1 MADKKKIL
9 DYLSQSVKEY
19 SVGVD
24 LIAEFGSP
32 SMAAIYRRGSPRFMM
47 PQVLAILRRLAR
59 SSAPVPSVTPAKQP
73 KPLPKVVADAKAELH
88 YIYLHMVDFHKR
100 LLAMGDDNSPE
111 QCKARVALMARRD
124 PFVQCFV
131 ELNHLVDDYFA
142 TDAVSPRLIEIVS
155 LLTSHPAPAD
165 TSSRPQL
172 QQFSDLDLAK
182 EYKRIKSTINRRIN
196 QLRYSS
202 SRKQKQLNPM
212 PDSPERKRVVAELA
226 RLKAYL
232 FDIMQEQR
240 NRGLIN

>member
-47 PQVLAILRRLAR
+47 PQVLAILRRMAR
-59 SSAPVPSVTPAKQP
+59 SASPAPEPN
-73 KPLPKVVADAKAELH
+73 KPLHSQKSLPKAIADAKVLLH
-88 YIYLHMVDFHKR
+88 ILYLSMVDYHKQ

-111 QCKARVALMARRD
+111 RCQQRVNLMKKRAPYID
-124 PFVQCFV
+124 CFV

-142 TDAVSPRLIEIVS
+142 TDKISDRLVELVGIHNGQP
-155 LLTSHPAPAD
+155 LDKPNTSH
-165 TSSRPQL
+165 SL

-182 EYKRIKSTINRRIN
+182 EYKRTKSNINRRIN
-196 QLRYSS
+196 KLRFQST
-202 SRKQKQLNPM
+202 RKQPQLNPM
-212 PDSPERKRVVAELA
+212 PDSPARRKVVAELSEC
-226 RLKAYL
+226 KAYL
-232 FDIMQEQR
+232 KAIMQEQR